1 MTVNKRVSL
10 PSSNYTLSQSMTETE
25 SLRDL
30 DAFAAEHTGEG
41 GVGGG
46 GGTAATTT
54 FDPAAGIEATDVQA
68 AIEELATDVSS
79 IPISDPDPYGL
90 LSDSDA
96 LFADEFDDASID
108 ADWVLTQPSSG
119 TITAGEGNHKL
130 SLSCTAT
137 SDYGLFSRPLS
148 SFGGAWS
155 DGVTILEAAWTA
167 GKGVNGIIRA
177 NFCVTNGTG
186 LGATAA
192 QISVGQGGGSSGTP
206 LVYTFLGTPAAPFG
220 GGYVDCGNW
229 FDEVRGRIVSLGA
242 GSVGMQLSVNGTDW
256 VTIGSPVSIGFTPTH
271 VGWIFGSNNGMAA
284 FGADYVRRIA

>member
-46 GGTAATTT
+46 GTAATTT

-68 AIEELATDVSS
+68 ALEELATDVSS

-96 LFADEFDDASID
+96 LFADEFDDASVD
-108 ADWVLTQPSSG
+108 AAWVLTQPGSG
-119 TITAGEGNHKL
+119 TITASEGNHKL
-130 SLSCTAT
+130 ALSCTTAT
-137 SDYGLFSRPLS
+137 SDAGLFVRPLS

-155 DGVTILEAAWTA
+155 DGVTIVEAAWTSSR
-167 GKGVNGIIRA
+167 GITGIARA
-177 NFCVTNGTG
+177 NFCVTDGTS
-186 LGATAA
+186 LTSNAV
-192 QISVGQGGGSSGTP
+192 QINVSNGGGSSGTT
-206 LVYTFLGTPAAPFG
+206 LIYTFLGTANAPFG
-220 GGYVDCGNW
+220 GGYVDCGHW
-229 FDEVRGRIVSLGA
+229 FDDVRGRIVSLGA
-242 GSVGMQLSVNGTDW
+242 GSVGLQLSVNGDTW
-256 VTIGSPVSIGFTPTH
+256 RTLGSAVSIGFTPTH
-271 VGWIFGSNNGMAA
+271 VGFLVASGAGFAA
-284 FGADYVRRIA
+284 FSSDYVRRIA